1 MKKSGVTRKRS
12 GKAVRQDDKVGE
24 KQEGTRWG
32 QEAKGRGLHICT
44 SSQIAKGQREGTTQG
59 LKSRQHLINV
69 CPGGKAGRRK
79 GFLSLGLFKDFVSR
93 ADLPA
98 EKMDREPLKTSDHA
112 NTQFIKEETC
122 WCYGVFLA
130 KVSAVCEVTTV
141 RL

>member
-12 GKAVRQDDKVGE
+12 QE
-24 KQEGTRWG
+24 KQSDKMTKLEKSKKVQDGG

-79 GFLSLGLFKDFVSR
+79 GFLSLGLFV
-93 ADLPA
+93 
-98 EKMDREPLKTSDHA
+98 
-112 NTQFIKEETC
+112 
-122 WCYGVFLA
+122 
-130 KVSAVCEVTTV
+130 
-141 RL
+141 